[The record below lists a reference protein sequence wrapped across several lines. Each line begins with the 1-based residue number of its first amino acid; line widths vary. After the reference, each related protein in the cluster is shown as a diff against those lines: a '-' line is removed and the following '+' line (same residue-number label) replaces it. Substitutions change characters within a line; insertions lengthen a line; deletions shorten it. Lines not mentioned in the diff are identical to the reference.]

1 MEAVCDYGFFPNSR
15 GGCTLKTLRLC
26 FLTLLF
32 LPFCLSGVAAQDFSA
47 DVEWAVVSE
56 VNLQLAPL
64 DVAISSDGYTLYI
77 LTPGQI
83 ILHSVPKDITEKEI
97 PVEEGFDMISA
108 TRDGLILSS
117 TSTRKVKFIRLE
129 NVYTFSESDLPSFGP
144 ADAEIVITVFN
155 DYQCPFCKNL
165 KILLDQVMERYQ
177 GRAHMVFKNFPLAMH
192 KSARLAATAALAA
205 DRQGKFEEM
214 HAKLYENQPLLNAEK
229 INELAEEIGLDMEQ
243 FKNDLQDQKIQ
254 QIISRDAQEGQRAG
268 VRGTPT
274 IFVNGKRLLNRS
286 LDGFDRLIESR
297 LAKKD

>member
-1 MEAVCDYGFFPNSR
+1 MVSPHSR
-15 GGCTLKTLRLC
+15 GGSTLKTMRLV
-26 FLTLLF
+26 FLTLTF
-32 LPFCLSGVAAQDFSA
+32 LQFCLPAVAAQNFSA
-47 DVEWAVVSE
+47 DVDWAVVNQ
-56 VNLQLAPL
+56 VDLQAAPL
-64 DVAISSDGYTLYI
+64 DVAISLDGGTLYI

-83 ILHSVPKDITEKEI
+83 ILHSVTKDATEKEI

-129 NVYTFSESDLPSFGP
+129 NVYTFSDVDVPSVGP
-144 ADAEIVITVFN
+144 AEAEIVITVFN
-155 DYQCPFCKNL
+155 DYQCPYCKNL

-177 GRAHMVFKNFPLAMH
+177 GRAHMVFKSFPLAMH

-214 HAKLYENQPLLNAEK
+214 HAKLYENQTLLNDAK
-229 INELAEEIGLDMEQ
+229 IDELATEIGLDIEK
-243 FKNDLQDQKIQ
+243 FKSDMKDPKVQ
-254 QIISRDAQEGQRAG
+254 QIISRDLQEGQMAG

-286 LDGFDRLIESR
+286 LDGFDKLIDSR